1 MNGEPAA
8 ILAALPF
15 QINAQIPADI
25 PTGIA
30 AIAVASANGNASASA
45 AISDVAPEIFSLTGT
60 QAAIVN
66 QDNTLNTPSNPAS
79 RGAYIVIYGTGFG
92 ATGSSGTLSP
102 VKTALSVVIGGAA
115 LVPAFAGLTPGSVGL
130 YQVNLQLPSAIPPGL
145 ALPLYL
151 KQGNAT
157 GAAVTVAVQ

>member
-1 MNGEPAA
+1 
-8 ILAALPF
+8 LS
-15 QINAQIPADI
+15 Q
-25 PTGIA
+25 
-30 AIAVASANGNASASA
+30 
-45 AISDVAPEIFSLTGT
+45 

-66 QDNTLNTPSNPAS
+66 QDNTINTPSNPAS
-79 RGAYIVIYGTGFG
+79 RGAYLVIYGTGFG

-102 VKTALSVVIGGAA
+102 VKTALSVVIGGTT

-130 YQVNLQLPSAIPPGL
+130 YQVNLQLPSTIPPGL

-151 KQGNAT
+151 KQGNAI